1 MSDETSPTKLE
12 LPWRRWG
19 KLALWTFLIGYT
31 VILVSFTSL
40 QRYLVFVPTKLS
52 PELAEKTAARVG
64 FVRWNNKSGQLMGW
78 KLPANSAPVGSIL
91 ILHGN
96 AGWAL
101 NRAYIAMPIHDAA
114 PLDVYIL
121 EYPGFGARAGSP
133 GEASFLLAADEAFE
147 NLPDNL
153 PAYLVS
159 ESLGTGVAAYLA
171 QKYPARVAGLAM
183 FVPYNKL
190 ASVAENHVPFIPAYF
205 LLWDR
210 FNPEAWLK
218 NYHGPVKVVIAG
230 ADEIIP
236 PILGR
241 RLYDGYNGPK
251 SLEVIP
257 GAHHASTTTETP
269 NWWRAVLAF
278 WQTHPATNHIT
289 AGANAKPLYSRMK

>member
-1 MSDETSPTKLE
+1 M
-12 LPWRRWG
+12 
-19 KLALWTFLIGYT
+19 LALWTFLIGYT
-31 VILVSFTSL
+31 VVLVSFTVL
-40 QRYLVFVPTKLS
+40 QRYLVYVPTKLS
-52 PELAEKTAARVG
+52 PDLAEKTAAKVG

-78 KLPANSAPVGSIL
+78 KLSASSAPAGSML

-101 NRAYIAMPIHDAA
+101 NRAYIALPIHEAA

-121 EYPGFGARAGSP
+121 EYPGFGAREGSP
-133 GEASFLLAADEAFE
+133 GEGSLLSAADEAFE
-147 NLPDNL
+147 NLPENL

-159 ESLGTGVAAYLA
+159 ESLGTGVAAHLA
-171 QKYPARVAGLAM
+171 QKYPSRVAGLAM

-190 ASVAENHVPFIPAYF
+190 ASVAENHVPFLPAYF

-218 NYHGPVKVVIAG
+218 NYHGPVKVIIAG

-251 SLEVIP
+251 ILEVIP
-257 GAHHASTTTETP
+257 GARHASTTTETP
-269 NWWRAVLAF
+269 DWWREVLVF
-278 WQTHPATNHIT
+278 WQTHPATNHIA
-289 AGANAKPLYSRMK
+289 AGIN

>member
-1 MSDETSPTKLE
+1 M
-12 LPWRRWG
+12 
-19 KLALWTFLIGYT
+19 LALRTFVIGYA
-31 VILVSFTSL
+31 VVLVSFTLL
-40 QRYLVFVPTKLS
+40 QRYLIYVPEKLT
-52 PELAEKTAARVG
+52 PEIAEQTAAKVG
-64 FVRWNNKSGQLMGW
+64 FVRWNNPSGQIMGW
-78 KLPANSAPVGSIL
+78 KLPASSAPAGSIL

-101 NRAYIAMPIHDAA
+101 NRAYIALPIHDAA

-121 EYPGFGARAGSP
+121 EYPGFGERKGSP
-133 GEASFLLAADEAFE
+133 SETSLLLAADEAFE
-147 NLPDNL
+147 NLPENL

-159 ESLGTGVAAYLA
+159 ESLGTGVAAHLA
-171 QKYPARVAGLAM
+171 QKYPSRVAGLAM

-218 NYHGPVKVVIAG
+218 DYHGPVKVIVAG

-236 PILGR
+236 PVLGR

-251 SLEVIP
+251 ILQVIP
-257 GAHHASTTTETP
+257 GARHIETADQP
-269 NWWRAVLAF
+269 PEWWREVLAF
-278 WQTHPATNHIT
+278 WREHPVTDRNSV
-289 AGANAKPLYSRMK
+289 GAKTFSKK